1 MVSGSMAALY
11 GTPPDRTS
19 SDATTRGGPGRRRLA
34 AKEDQTMTV
43 LLIERRGATAVL
55 TMNRPDQRNALDPAL
70 RDAFAVAIAEVRDD
84 PAVRAVV
91 LTGAGGHFCA
101 GGDVK
106 AMKPSSPA
114 QEKVFGTRERLLKL
128 DRWFDELVD
137 LEKPVIAAVDGVAF
151 GAGLSLALAADY
163 IFASPRA
170 RFCSVFARLGF
181 VPDAGGMY
189 LLPRAIGLQRAKDM
203 VFSARV
209 VEAQEA
215 LAIGLVQR
223 ICEGDVLRAALAH
236 AECFRD
242 APTAAIG
249 IAKTVM
255 NHAFESERRE
265 VYAQEALAQALC
277 AQSEFHKEAA
287 QRFVEKQPPLYQW
300 PEAPKA

>member
-1 MVSGSMAALY
+1 M
-11 GTPPDRTS
+11 
-19 SDATTRGGPGRRRLA
+19 RRRA
-34 AKEDQTMTV
+34 ACPAAADWAPKENPTMTV

-70 RDAFAVAIAEVRDD
+70 RDAFAAAVAEVRDD

-106 AMKPSSPA
+106 AMAPGA
-114 QEKVFGTRERLLKL
+114 AGQDKVFGGRDRLRRLQ
-128 DRWFDELVD
+128 RWFDELVD

-151 GAGLSLALAADY
+151 GAGLSLALAADF
-163 IFASPRA
+163 ILASPRA

-189 LLPRAIGLQRAKDM
+189 LLPRAIGLARAKDM

-215 LAIGLVQR
+215 LALGLVQQV
-223 ICEGDVLRAALAH
+223 CEGDVLQAALAFAERFH
-236 AECFRD
+236 A

-249 IAKTVM
+249 IAKGVM
-255 NHAFESERRE
+255 NHAFESDRRE

-277 AQSEFHKEAA
+277 MQSDFHREAA
-287 QRFVEKQPPLYQW
+287 RRFVEKQPPLYQW
-300 PEAPKA
+300 DEGAKR

>member
-1 MVSGSMAALY
+1 M
-11 GTPPDRTS
+11 D
-19 SDATTRGGPGRRRLA
+19 
-34 AKEDQTMTV
+34 V
-43 LLIERRGATAVL
+43 LLIERHGATAVL
-55 TMNRPDQRNALDPAL
+55 TLNRPEARNALDPTLRQAL
-70 RDAFAVAIAEVRDD
+70 AAVIPQLRDD
-84 PAVRAVV
+84 PEVKAVV
-91 LTGAGGHFCA
+91 ITGSGGHFCA

-114 QEKVFGTRERLLKL
+114 QDKVFGARERLLNL

-137 LEKPVIAAVDGVAF
+137 LEKPVIAAVDGSAF
-151 GAGLSLALAADY
+151 GAGLSLALAADF

-189 LLPRAIGLQRAKDM
+189 LLPRAIGLPRAKDM

-209 VEAQEA
+209 VEAPEA

-223 ICEGDVLRAALAH
+223 ICEGDVLQAAIDH
-236 AECFRD
+236 AARFRD

-277 AQSEFHKEAA
+277 VQSDFHKEAA
-287 QRFVEKQPPLYQW
+287 RRFVEKQPPLYVW
-300 PEAPKA
+300 PDAPKA